1 MIYFNIPT
9 STGEELSNLKA
20 VINSNKICGD
30 GAFTKACT
38 NWLTN
43 NLKLGKVLL
52 TTSCT
57 HALEMCGLLANITPG
72 DEVIMPSFT
81 FSSTANAF
89 VLRGAKIIFIDI
101 RPDTLNIDE
110 KLIEAAITP
119 RTKAIVPV
127 HYAGVAANMDDI
139 LSIANHYNLVV
150 IEDAAQGVMSSYK
163 GQSLGSIGHFGCYSF
178 HETSNFT
185 MGEGGALVINPLYTS
200 EENKLLF
207 ETADLILEKGTT
219 PRGTLRNPMNKY
231 NWLSCGSSYIPSE
244 LNAAYLHAQ
253 LIHGETINS
262 KRLKLW
268 ELYHTELADLEK
280 KGFLTRPTIPS
291 SCTHNAYMY
300 YVKLKDMNERTK
312 FTQYLLAHNIT
323 PAPHFIPLHNSPAGK
338 KYGIFS
344 GTDIY
349 TTKESERLIR
359 LPLYYN
365 LKEKDVYYILTTIY
379 DFFKS

>member
-1 MIYFNIPT
+1 MIYFNLPT

-38 NWLTN
+38 NWLEN

-57 HALEMCGLLANITPG
+57 HALEMCALLANIKPN

-89 VLRGAKIIFIDI
+89 VLRGAKIIFVDI

-127 HYAGVAANMDDI
+127 HYAGVAAQMDYI
-139 LSIANHYNLVV
+139 LELARHYNLLV
-150 IEDAAQGVMSSYK
+150 IEDAAQGIMSTYK
-163 GQSLGSIGHFGCYSF
+163 GQPLGSIGDFGCYSF

-185 MGEGGALVINPLYTS
+185 MGEGGALLINPLHSKEQY
-200 EENKLLF
+200 KLTF
-207 ETADLILEKGTT
+207 EMAELILEKGTA
-219 PRGTLRNPMNKY
+219 PRCTLRSPMNKY
-231 NWLSCGSSYIPSE
+231 NWLCCGSSYVPSE

-253 LIHGETINS
+253 LIHSDTINS
-262 KRLKLW
+262 KRIKLW
-268 ELYHTELADLEK
+268 ELYHSQLSDLEK
-280 KGFLTRPTIPS
+280 RGCLIRPTIPET
-291 SCTHNAYMY
+291 CTHNAYMY
-300 YVKLKDMNERTK
+300 YIKLKDLHERNQ
-312 FTQYLLAHNIT
+312 FIQYLNAHEIN
-323 PAPHFIPLHNSPAGK
+323 PAPHFVPLHHSPAGE
-338 KYGIFS
+338 KYGTFS
-344 GTDIY
+344 GNDIY
-349 TTKESERLIR
+349 TTKESERLVR

-365 LKEKDVYYILTTIY
+365 LSEKDVLYIIHTIY
-379 DFFKS
+379 DFFKK

>member
-30 GAFTKACT
+30 GAFTKACSS
-38 NWLTN
+38 WLENT
-43 NLKLGKVLL
+43 LKLGKVLL

-57 HALEMCGLLANITPG
+57 HALEMCALLMDIQPG

-89 VLRGAKIIFIDI
+89 VLRGAKIIFVDI

-119 RTKAIVPV
+119 KTKAIVPV
-127 HYAGVAANMDDI
+127 HYAGVAAEMDSI
-139 LSIANHYNLVV
+139 LNLARHYNLFV
-150 IEDAAQGVMSSYK
+150 IEDAAQGIMSSYK
-163 GQSLGSIGHFGCYSF
+163 GQSLGSLGDFGCYSF

-185 MGEGGALVINPLYTS
+185 MGEGGALIVNALHTHTNS
-200 EENKLLF
+200 KLTF
-207 ETADLILEKGTT
+207 EKAELILEKGTT
-219 PRGTLRNPMNKY
+219 PRGILRSPMNKY

-253 LIHGETINS
+253 LIHSETIHT
-262 KRLKLW
+262 KRMRLW
-268 ELYHTELADLEK
+268 TLYHNGLMDLDK
-280 KGFLTRPTIPS
+280 SGHLTRPTVPETCS
-291 SCTHNAYMY
+291 HNAYMY
-300 YVKLKDMNERTK
+300 YIKLKDIHERTK
-312 FTQYLLAHNIT
+312 FIQYLNAHEIH
-323 PAPHFIPLHNSPAGK
+323 PAPHFVPLHSSPAGE
-338 KYGIFS
+338 KYGSFH

-349 TTKESERLIR
+349 TTLESERLVR

-365 LKEKDVYYILTTIY
+365 LKEKDVLYIIDTIHR
-379 DFFKS
+379 FFI